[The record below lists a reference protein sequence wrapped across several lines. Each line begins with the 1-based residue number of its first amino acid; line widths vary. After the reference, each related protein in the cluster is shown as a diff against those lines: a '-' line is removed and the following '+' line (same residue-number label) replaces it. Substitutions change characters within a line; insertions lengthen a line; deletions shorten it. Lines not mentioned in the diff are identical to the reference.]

1 MCFQTAEA
9 QHTEKRTGGSS
20 MAGWEQAPP
29 PGFYGAAEAMGKI
42 EVKALTS
49 LVKSCVLGDSQPDA
63 RTYSLGAAE
72 FDGVMNALTFVFRLA
87 IKGEVAQE
95 DFQAWLAREG
105 VDSERAG
112 ALASVFEQKRGAA
125 TAAYRTSLAMPELSQ
140 FDWKLGVSMASSD
153 WCVKAIACWAMG
165 CTDPNSL
172 SAAAPRC
179 RPVL

>member
-1 MCFQTAEA
+1 
-9 QHTEKRTGGSS
+9 